1 MKAARID
8 VHGDNQIQHRAAFD
22 FVRYANCWEDA
33 DILVAAL
40 RPRPGQRV
48 LSVASAGDN
57 TLALL
62 AEGAEVVAADL
73 SVAQLACLELR
84 CAAFRQLSYGELLM
98 FLGVQEAD
106 DRLTTY
112 ALLQTYLS
120 PASRTFWDTHPQHV
134 AGGIIHAG
142 KFEAYFRTF
151 RARVLPLIHSRKQVD
166 RLLEPKDAA
175 ARVLFWNNTWD
186 SWRWRLLFRVF
197 FSRFL
202 MGRLGRDPE
211 FFRYV
216 EGSVSDRIMQR
227 ARYAL
232 TVLPTDSNPYLEYIA
247 MGNFSS
253 ALPRYLRREH
263 FEAIRSGLDRL
274 ILFHGPIEQAAHAH
288 AAAGF
293 DAFNLSDI
301 FEYVNYNASCA
312 LYGELLNVANPGA
325 RLAYWNTLVPRS
337 RPTEYA
343 GRVKPLSE
351 LSAELFARDMAFFY
365 CHFEVDEVVNDA
377 EASIPGKDMNLARA
391 AVHFDPH
398 SRVQPF
404 GEPGDAHDGG
414 DAHFPCDNS

>member
-1 MKAARID
+1 METAGLDVAA
-8 VHGDNQIQHRAAFD
+8 DNQIQHRTTFD

-40 RPRPGQRV
+40 HPRPGTRV
-48 LSVASAGDN
+48 LSIASAGDN

-62 AEGAEVVAADL
+62 AEGAEVIAADL
-73 SVAQLACLELR
+73 SIAQLACLELR
-84 CAAFRQLSYGELLM
+84 CAAFGHLDYDELLA
-98 FLGVQEAD
+98 FLGVQAAD
-106 DRLTTY
+106 DRLTIY
-112 ALLQTYLS
+112 ASLESHLS
-120 PASRTFWDTHPQHV
+120 SASRTFWAAHPQHV

-151 RARVLPLIHSRKQVD
+151 RTRVLPLIHSRKQVA

-175 ARVLFWNNTWD
+175 ARRAFWND
-186 SWRWRLLFRVF
+186 SWNNWRWRLLFRVF

-232 TVLPTDSNPYLEYIA
+232 TVLPTDCNPYLDYIA
-247 MGNFSS
+247 TGNFSS

-263 FEAIRSGLDRL
+263 FEAIRSGLGRL
-274 ILFHGPIEQAAHAH
+274 TLFHGPIEQAAHAH

-301 FEYVNYNASCA
+301 FEYVSSKASRA
-312 LYGELLNVANPGA
+312 LYGELLNFATPGA
-325 RLAYWNTLVPRS
+325 RLAYWNTLVPRTC
-337 RPTEYA
+337 PPEYA
-343 GRVKPLSE
+343 GRARPLTE
-351 LSAELFARDMAFFY
+351 LSAELFARDNAFFY
-365 CHFEVDEVVNDA
+365 CHFQVDEVA
-377 EASIPGKDMNLARA
+377 
-391 AVHFDPH
+391 
-398 SRVQPF
+398 
-404 GEPGDAHDGG
+404 GD
-414 DAHFPCDNS
+414 

>member
-1 MKAARID
+1 METPEFDVNAA
-8 VHGDNQIQHRAAFD
+8 NQIQHRATFD

-40 RPRPGQRV
+40 RPRPGARI
-48 LSVASAGDN
+48 LSIASAGDN
-57 TLALL
+57 ALALV

-73 SVAQLACLELR
+73 SIAQLACVELR
-84 CAAFRQLSYGELLM
+84 CAAFRQLDYSELLK

-112 ALLQTYLS
+112 ASLKTQLS
-120 PASRTFWDTHPQHV
+120 TASRSFWEMHPQNV

-151 RARVLPLIHSRKQVD
+151 RTRVLPLIHSRRQVA
-166 RLLEPKDAA
+166 RLLDRKDAA
-175 ARVLFWNNTWD
+175 AREAFWNHSWN

-216 EGSVSDRIMQR
+216 EGSVSDRFMHR

-232 TVLPTDSNPYLEYIA
+232 TRLPTDSNPYLDYIA
-247 MGNFSS
+247 TGNFSS

-263 FEAIRSGLDRL
+263 FDAIRSGLDRL
-274 ILFHGPIEQAAHAH
+274 TLFHGPIEQAGYTHAN
-288 AAAGF
+288 AGF

-301 FEYVNYNASCA
+301 FEYLNARASGA
-312 LYGELLNVANPGA
+312 LYGELLNVARPGA

-337 RPTEYA
+337 CPTEYA
-343 GRVKPLSE
+343 GRVRPLPE

-365 CHFEVDEVVNDA
+365 CHFQVDEVADDA
-377 EASIPGKDMNLARA
+377 GTSILTRDFNRAFA
-391 AVHFDPH
+391 AVHFDPQTG
-398 SRVQPF
+398 VQPF
-404 GEPGDAHDGG
+404 GEAGDANDGG
-414 DAHFPCDNS
+414 DAHFSRDDG

>member
-1 MKAARID
+1 MEAARIN
-8 VHGDNQIQHRAAFD
+8 VHADNQIQHRATFD

-40 RPRPGQRV
+40 HPRPGTRV
-48 LSVASAGDN
+48 LSIASAGDN

-73 SVAQLACLELR
+73 NAAQLACLELR
-84 CAAFRQLSYGELLM
+84 CAAFRRLGYVELLM

-112 ALLQTYLS
+112 ASLKTHLS
-120 PASRTFWDTHPQHV
+120 KASRSFWESHPQHV

-151 RARVLPLIHSRKQVD
+151 RTRVLPWIHSRKQVEL
-166 RLLEPKDAA
+166 LLEPKDAA
-175 ARVLFWNNTWD
+175 ARVLFWNNSWD
-186 SWRWRLLFRVF
+186 NWRWRLLFRVF

-247 MGNFSS
+247 TGNFSS
-253 ALPRYLRREH
+253 ALPRYLRLEH

-274 ILFHGPIEQAAHAH
+274 TLFHGPIEQAAHAH
-288 AAAGF
+288 AGAGF

-301 FEYVNYNASCA
+301 FEYVNHNASCA

-343 GRVKPLSE
+343 SRVKHLSE

-365 CHFEVDEVVNDA
+365 SHFEVDEVVNDA
-377 EASIPGKDMNLARA
+377 EASILGKDLNLARA